1 MRPLSLNEEAV
12 LLAIWKL
19 GEEAYPVTIMEK
31 VNRMMGRDMVY
42 GTLYNTLDN
51 LLKKGYVFAEKGDP
65 TPERGGKRK
74 VFFTLKKKGVEALKR
89 NHEMHASIWKGA
101 GDLLSED
108 EKV

>member
-1 MRPLSLNEEAV
+1 MRLLSLNEEAV

-19 GEEAYPVTIMEK
+19 GDDAYPVTIMGK
-31 VNRMMGRDMVY
+31 VNKMMARDMVY

-51 LLKKGYVFAEKGDP
+51 LLKKACVDSEKGDP

-74 VFFTLKKKGVEALKR
+74 VFFTLTDKGVDALRR

-101 GDLLSED
+101 GDLFSEKD
-108 EKV
+108 RG

>member
-1 MRPLSLNEEAV
+1 MRLLSLNEEAV

-19 GEEAYPVTIMEK
+19 GEGAYPVTIMER

-51 LLKKGYVFAEKGDP
+51 LLKKECVASEKGDP

-74 VFFTLKKKGVEALKR
+74 VFFTLTDKGVDALRR
-89 NHEMHASIWKGA
+89 NHLMHASIWEDA
-101 GDLLSED
+101 GDLFSEQD
-108 EKV
+108 RS